1 MKNEVYIIQKNY
13 DGVNFDNFSHDTEQD
28 EYLIKLLVDYL
39 EEQNIEIFEMRF
51 NVAATET
58 GWYGAFYKD
67 TFETYDKD
75 TDIIGKFIDGI
86 NLP

>member
-39 EEQNIEIFEMRF
+39 EEQNIEIFERRF
-51 NVAATET
+51 NVAATEN